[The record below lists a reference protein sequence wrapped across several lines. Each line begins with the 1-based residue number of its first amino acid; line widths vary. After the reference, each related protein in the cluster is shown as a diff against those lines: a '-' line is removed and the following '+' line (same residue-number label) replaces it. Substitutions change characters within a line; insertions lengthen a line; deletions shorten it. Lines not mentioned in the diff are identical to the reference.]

1 MVLTSPEISYV
12 LEYKPAEI
20 QDSEIIKMAES
31 AKERD
36 QQGVSVM
43 I

>member
-1 MVLTSPEISYV
+1 MMLSRAGGTDFPKISYV

-36 QQGVSVM
+36 
-43 I
+43 